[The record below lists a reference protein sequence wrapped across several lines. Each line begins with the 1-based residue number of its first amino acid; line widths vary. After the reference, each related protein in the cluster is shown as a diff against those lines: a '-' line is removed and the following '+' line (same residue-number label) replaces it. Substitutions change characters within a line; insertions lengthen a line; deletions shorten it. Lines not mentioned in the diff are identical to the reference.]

1 MRIPFSGCLV
11 VCFVLFF
18 SFFSFH
24 QSLFSSAIFKTTILN
39 NVYFAFEVFLFNS
52 NYNQFLQ
59 SYSISF
65 VTKTLS

>member
-59 SYSISF
+59 SYSTDIIL
-65 VTKTLS
+65 VAL

>member
-39 NVYFAFEVFLFNS
+39 NAYFAFEVFLFNS

-59 SYSISF
+59 SYSTDIIL
-65 VTKTLS
+65 VAL